1 MKSGA
6 SIALTRLTSLRW
18 AIPLSNEVVAAP
30 EPGAKMDTVRS
41 DGLVLA
47 RKVGYEDWVRRAAS
61 IDAIAVP
68 PIKPMSRTTLR

>member
-47 RKVGYEDWVRRAAS
+47 
-61 IDAIAVP
+61 IAVP